1 MKEKSLPAR
10 RRARVPRDPCEPV
23 RLDSMREWLEDC
35 LKELADLE
43 IRRMFGGSG
52 VYAEGT
58 MFAILNAG
66 RVYLKTDDA
75 TRAAFT
81 ERGSEAFSPRAGR
94 VLSSYHEVP
103 AEILE
108 DDVELLTWARRAL
121 RVARA
126 APQKSSVR
134 GGVSPEQI
142 LEGHSSDIQA
152 LAHRLREL
160 VRAAAPTATEAGYPG
175 WRLIGYR
182 APHYFCFIA
191 PHAEHVRLGFE
202 HGHRLNDPHGVLEQ
216 MGKQVCFVRLVP
228 GRRIPVMAIR
238 GLIRAALTLVQYAE
252 HGAPASSPAG
262 RG

>member
-1 MKEKSLPAR
+1 
-10 RRARVPRDPCEPV
+10 
-23 RLDSMREWLEDC
+23 MREWLEDC

-43 IRRMFGGSG
+43 VRRMFGGSG

-81 ERGSEAFSPRAGR
+81 ERGSVAFSPREGR
-94 VLSSYHEVP
+94 VLTTYHEVP

-108 DDVELLTWARRAL
+108 DDAELLTWARRAL
-121 RVARA
+121 RVAQA
-126 APQKSSVR
+126 APQKSKLR
-134 GGVSPEQI
+134 GRASPEQI
-142 LEGHSSDIQA
+142 LEGHSSEIQA

-160 VRAAAPTATEAGYPG
+160 VLETAPNATEAGYPG

-191 PHAEHVRLGFE
+191 PRAEHVRLGFE
-202 HGHRLNDPHGVLEQ
+202 HGHRLSDPHGVLEP
-216 MGKQVCFVRLVP
+216 MGKQVRFVRTVP
-228 GRRIPVMAIR
+228 GQRVPVTAIR
-238 GLIRAALTLVQYAE
+238 GLIRAALTTF
-252 HGAPASSPAG
+252 PKP
-262 RG
+262 